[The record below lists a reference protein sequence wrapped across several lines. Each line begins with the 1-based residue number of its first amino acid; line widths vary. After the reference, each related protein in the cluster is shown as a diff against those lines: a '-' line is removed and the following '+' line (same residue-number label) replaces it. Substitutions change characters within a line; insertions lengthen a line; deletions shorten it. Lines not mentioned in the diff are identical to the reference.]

1 MEENILRKEYFGR
14 SYTFM
19 QVHIEQTLNSS
30 FMKKNGIDGI
40 ILLTNS
46 PKDVIYNIQNITML
60 KDLRGLSL
68 NTLTYKELNDLSS
81 FKKLEFLRMEGKC
94 ETNIPFSSLSSLQTI
109 YLNYNQ
115 KSCTSIFE
123 CKQLENIFIDN
134 CSETSSKAFTN
145 LRNAKRIGLI
155 KSKIYEFEAINNMP
169 HLEHFG
175 IGYNSKMESL
185 SWLKDNNSLRSLG
198 IQNCKKIKDWEEI
211 GTLRK
216 IERIIIE
223 NCGEIP
229 SLDFLKNLGSLK
241 EIRLIGSTSIG
252 DGKVKELLQLPKLKH
267 LFVPIKKEYDITL
280 EELTTYNNFLR

>member
-19 QVHIEQTLNSS
+19 QVHIEQTLNFS
-30 FMKKNGIDGI
+30 FIKKNGIDGI
-40 ILLTNS
+40 ILLTKS

-94 ETNIPFSSLSSLQTI
+94 ETNIPFSSLPSLQTI
-109 YLNYNQ
+109 YLNYNK

-145 LRNAKRIGLI
+145 LKNAKRIGLI

-185 SWLKDNNSLRSLG
+185 SWLRENNSLRSLG

-229 SLDFLKNLGSLK
+229 SLNFLKNLGSLK

-252 DGKVKELLQLPKLKH
+252 DGKVKELLHLPKLKH

-280 EELTTYNNFLR
+280 EELTTYNNCLR